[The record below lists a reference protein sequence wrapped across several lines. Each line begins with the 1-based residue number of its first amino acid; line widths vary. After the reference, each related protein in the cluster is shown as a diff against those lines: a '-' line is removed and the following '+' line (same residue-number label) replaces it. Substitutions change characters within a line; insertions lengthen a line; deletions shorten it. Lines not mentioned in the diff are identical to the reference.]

1 MSLLT
6 RSKRSSSNIDM
17 LKKKIVFLKINN
29 FFKKNK
35 ISISQIQKYLK
46 KKEFNTQKKIKN
58 DLGLNNLG
66 SISRTFLSSLVL
78 ILAFIA
84 IPIVIEF
91 SEKKNLLAQSFE
103 NDSKTKL
110 KELMKKPESNLDDGL
125 EKKFLFDD
133 IFALDD
139 APVDTV
145 RLSAATIQELF
156 KSTNYNLD
164 DVRKNKL
171 VKPVSLTLLPEE
183 IIKIENSTKRKNLFI
198 QIILPLIIKENNY
211 IKQDRKKLFSIL
223 NKNKNS
229 KIEKRW
235 LELKFKQYGVMN
247 KDVFTLKIRMDEIP
261 VSMAIAQAAKET
273 GWGTS
278 RFAQEGN
285 ALFGQWTWSGEGIKP
300 AGADDGSTHKVMKF
314 KILQASVKAYQ
325 RNLNTHSSYKEFRSA
340 RAELRDNK
348 KELDSLLL
356 SNYLDRYAETGKQY
370 VKILQQIIRQN
381 QLTDFDDAKLLPSS
395 IELESLI

>member
-1 MSLLT
+1 MSLLA
-6 RSKRSSSNIDM
+6 RSKRSSGNLDM
-17 LKKKIVFLKINN
+17 LKKKIFLKINN
-29 FFKKNK
+29 FFKGNK
-35 ISISQIQKYLK
+35 ISISEIQKYLDK
-46 KKEFNTQKKIKN
+46 KKFNKNKKSKN
-58 DLGLNNLG
+58 NSELNNLG
-66 SISRTFLSSLVL
+66 SLSRAFLSSMVV

-84 IPIVIEF
+84 IPIVIDFYER
-91 SEKKNLLAQSFE
+91 KNLLSQSFE

-110 KELMKKPESNLDDGL
+110 KELLENPESNLDDGL

-156 KSTNYNLD
+156 KSTNYDLD

-171 VKPVSLTLLPEE
+171 VKPVTLTLLPEE

-229 KIEKRW
+229 KNEKRW
-235 LELKFKQYGVMN
+235 LELKFKQYGVIN
-247 KDVFTLKIRMDEIP
+247 KDVSTLKIRMDEIP

-285 ALFGQWTWSGEGIKP
+285 ALFGQWTWSGEGLKP
-300 AGADDGSTHKVMKF
+300 AGADDNSTHRVMKF

-325 RNLNTHSSYKEFRSA
+325 RNLNTHSSYTEFRGA

-348 KELDSLLL
+348 KKLDSMIL
-356 SNYLDRYAETGKQY
+356 SNYLDRYAETGKKY
-370 VKILQQIIRQN
+370 IKILQQIIRQN